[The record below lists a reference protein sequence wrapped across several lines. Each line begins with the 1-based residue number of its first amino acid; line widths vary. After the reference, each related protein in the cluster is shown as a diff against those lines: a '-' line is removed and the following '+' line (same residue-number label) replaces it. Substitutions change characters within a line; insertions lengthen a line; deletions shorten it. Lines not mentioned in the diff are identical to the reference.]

1 MNINYKIQ
9 NKLHKVIFCPDGEG
23 LKLKNKQ
30 NSYMQLSRD
39 LKNNYN
45 DGKILLIIDK
55 KINKKIVNYMI
66 HDLKISFKNL
76 NIMFISGSKKNK
88 NQKNLF
94 KIIDYLFLKKF
105 TKKSVL
111 ISCGGGVIGD
121 LCGLSSSLYLRGL
134 IHYHIPTTM
143 TSIIDSCIGGKAGI
157 NYKGKN
163 GQR

>member
-1 MNINYKIQ
+1 
-9 NKLHKVIFCPDGEG
+9 
-23 LKLKNKQ
+23 
-30 NSYMQLSRD
+30 
-39 LKNNYN
+39 
-45 DGKILLIIDK
+45 
-55 KINKKIVNYMI
+55 MI

-76 NIMFISGSKKNK
+76 NIMFISGSKRTKIK
-88 NQKNLF
+88 KNLF

-143 TSIIDSCIGGKAGI
+143 TSIIDSCIGGKTGI
-157 NYKGKN
+157 NYKGIINSVGNYYHAKSLYL
-163 GQR
+163 